1 MVEIFLKTLPFF
13 ALIGIGYWAGWKQF
27 FTKELFIWMYIGS
40 VILTGFF
47 SWWYKDFAKSTLIGW
62 RLFRLPEENL
72 KSKIEL
78 RKSIMYQINSLLK

>member
-1 MVEIFLKTLPFF
+1 
-13 ALIGIGYWAGWKQF
+13 
-27 FTKELFIWMYIGS
+27 MYIGS

-47 SWWYKDFAKSTLIGW
+47 SWWYKDFAKSTLSGW